1 MKAAS
6 SLSPNFEALV
16 PSSELCRHLS
26 PSTPLADV
34 ALAKSAS
41 RSFAPFAVNL
51 SQPKPTQKGNTPMT
65 TTTTPATGKAAL
77 LAALRQCGIEA
88 NPRTLATWMDTADKL
103 CMALATY
110 YRAAEPQAVRTIASL
125 EESASEFRLLDV

>member
-6 SLSPNFEALV
+6 SLSLNFEALV
-16 PSSELCRHLS
+16 PSSELCRHLA
-26 PSTPLADV
+26 PSTP
-34 ALAKSAS
+34 S

-51 SQPKPTQKGNTPMT
+51 PTQTNNERTTPMT

-88 NPRTLATWMDTADKL
+88 SPRTLATWMDTADKL

>member
-6 SLSPNFEALV
+6 SLSPSFEALV

-26 PSTPLADV
+26 PSVP
-34 ALAKSAS
+34 S

-51 SQPKPTQKGNTPMT
+51 PNQTNNERTTPMT
-65 TTTTPATGKAAL
+65 TTTTPATGKTAL

-88 NPRTLATWMDTADKL
+88 SPRTLATWMDTADKL

>member
-6 SLSPNFEALV
+6 SLSLNFEALV
-16 PSSELCRHLS
+16 PSSELCRHS
-26 PSTPLADV
+26 CNIRTP
-34 ALAKSAS
+34 S

-51 SQPKPTQKGNTPMT
+51 PNQTNNERTTPMNT
-65 TTTTPATGKAAL
+65 NTTPATGKAAL

-88 NPRTLATWMDTADKL
+88 SPRTLATWMDTADKL

>member
-6 SLSPNFEALV
+6 SLSLNFEALV
-16 PSSELCRHLS
+16 PSSELCRHLA
-26 PSTPLADV
+26 PSTP
-34 ALAKSAS
+34 S
-41 RSFAPFAVNL
+41 RSFAVNL
-51 SQPKPTQKGNTPMT
+51 PNQTNNERTTPMT
-65 TTTTPATGKAAL
+65 TTTTPATGKNAL

-88 NPRTLATWMDTADKL
+88 SPRTLATWMDTADKL

>member
-6 SLSPNFEALV
+6 SLSTSFEALV

-51 SQPKPTQKGNTPMT
+51 PTQTNNERTTPMT

-88 NPRTLATWMDTADKL
+88 SPRTLATWMDTADKL

>member
-1 MKAAS
+1 
-6 SLSPNFEALV
+6 
-16 PSSELCRHLS
+16 
-26 PSTPLADV
+26 
-34 ALAKSAS
+34 
-41 RSFAPFAVNL
+41 
-51 SQPKPTQKGNTPMT
+51 MT